1 MKKLKELRAKFI
13 MSWAQPMADFLTKRL
28 EMSIDN
34 KEEFETW
41 FIMALHLDL
50 YCTKKGVYL
59 N

>member
-13 MSWAQPMADFLTKRL
+13 MSWAQPMADFLIQRL

-34 KEEFETW
+34 EEFETW
-41 FIMALHLDL
+41 FTIALHLDL
-50 YCTKKGVYL
+50 YCTQKGVYL